1 MSPASASERLGDVS
15 VETFNAAAA
24 DFFDDDDS
32 AIDNNV
38 ASTAVEAAL
47 LLPGH
52 RLRIRVGDVA
62 QSRKAWKKRRRNASP
77 ILIPCSVLGVDRTDM
92 VRRNVITL
100 LNMIGE
106 EMVDMAPA
114 ADGSV
119 PPLGATVGKIGRAYK
134 RRLGDLRKHALDLG
148 HDTVESLLSS
158 LFDSDSDSNSSNSHG
173 VRTFVEP
180 RHGNLI
186 LCTSSTSYPTK
197 HQARSLASLAGMVQV
212 RCPEDDDRNNMMIHT
227 GSSYVRIPLS
237 VGPGKLPRY
246 TSELLGSALR
256 VEASSQTRYM
266 MGDEF
271 DAYVYDYD
279 EKGDNGCPLLT
290 LTPEDES
297 RRILR
302 GRGGGA
308 RRAALSTS
316 TAEAFVRDWDDAF
329 AETGNNNVGSSSD
342 LRELSDLKIG
352 DGPYNATI
360 VAISSRS
367 GALFV
372 DVGVGR
378 RRGKKYGGGD
388 GGVIKVLGMLR
399 FDDINSD
406 EVDDS
411 DENVDNTDTAKKID
425 DDDFDNEYANDV
437 DVVPGDEIQVY
448 IKAVSTQ
455 SGRFMVTLDPSVGD
469 IKAKDRKRERLADK
483 RKERLLSKQ
492 LTEEDHGDIQTLVG
506 NVYDGIV
513 KAKSKTGDWYYVQPL
528 CIDGEIVE
536 DGQSAMPVG
545 IANFPSQEEGGEKDH
560 SLYVVG
566 DHVRVRLEGIDER
579 RGQLSLTIME

>member
-1 MSPASASERLGDVS
+1 MSPSSASERLGDVS
-15 VETFNAAAA
+15 VVETFK
-24 DFFDDDDS
+24 S
-32 AIDNNV
+32 
-38 ASTAVEAAL
+38 SSEEAAL

-92 VRRNVITL
+92 VRRNVITI

-106 EMVDMAPA
+106 EMVDVAPG
-114 ADGSV
+114 ADGGV
-119 PPLGATVGKIGRAYK
+119 PPLGATAGKIGRAYK
-134 RRLGDLRKHALDLG
+134 RRLYGDLHKHALDMG
-148 HDTVESLLSS
+148 HDTVESLLRS
-158 LFDSDSDSNSSNSHG
+158 LFDPDSDLENSSNSHG

-180 RHGNLI
+180 RHGNLV
-186 LCTSSTSYPTK
+186 LCTSSTSYPSK

-212 RCPEDDDRNNMMIHT
+212 RCPEDDNGNNNMMVHT
-227 GSSYVRIPLS
+227 GTSYVRIPSS

-271 DAYVYDYD
+271 DAYVYDYN

-302 GRGGGA
+302 GRGGGT
-308 RRAALSTS
+308 RRALSSFSTEEALG
-316 TAEAFVRDWDDAF
+316 RDWDDAF
-329 AETGNNNVGSSSD
+329 ADIGGNKVVVNDGSSSS

-352 DGPYNATI
+352 DGPLNATI

-378 RRGKKYGGGD
+378 RRGKKYGGSG

-399 FDDINSD
+399 FEDINSD

-411 DENVDNTDTAKKID
+411 DKDVVINTTEKND
-425 DDDFDNEYANDV
+425 DDDFDDEFADDV

-455 SGRFMVTLDPSVGD
+455 SGRFMVTLVPSVGNM
-469 IKAKDRKRERLADK
+469 KAKERKKPEAGREKKGTAIDK
-483 RKERLLSKQ
+483 
-492 LTEEDHGDIQTLVG
+492 
-506 NVYDGIV
+506 
-513 KAKSKTGDWYYVQPL
+513 
-528 CIDGEIVE
+528 
-536 DGQSAMPVG
+536 
-545 IANFPSQEEGGEKDH
+545 AND
-560 SLYVVG
+560 
-566 DHVRVRLEGIDER
+566 
-579 RGQLSLTIME
+579 

>member
-1 MSPASASERLGDVS
+1 
-15 VETFNAAAA
+15 
-24 DFFDDDDS
+24 
-32 AIDNNV
+32 
-38 ASTAVEAAL
+38 
-47 LLPGH
+47 
-52 RLRIRVGDVA
+52 
-62 QSRKAWKKRRRNASP
+62 
-77 ILIPCSVLGVDRTDM
+77 M
-92 VRRNVITL
+92 VN
-100 LNMIGE
+100 
-106 EMVDMAPA
+106 D
-114 ADGSV
+114 
-119 PPLGATVGKIGRAYK
+119 
-134 RRLGDLRKHALDLG
+134 
-148 HDTVESLLSS
+148 
-158 LFDSDSDSNSSNSHG
+158 
-173 VRTFVEP
+173 
-180 RHGNLI
+180 
-186 LCTSSTSYPTK
+186 
-197 HQARSLASLAGMVQV
+197 
-212 RCPEDDDRNNMMIHT
+212 
-227 GSSYVRIPLS
+227 
-237 VGPGKLPRY
+237 
-246 TSELLGSALR
+246 
-256 VEASSQTRYM
+256 
-266 MGDEF
+266 
-271 DAYVYDYD
+271 
-279 EKGDNGCPLLT
+279 
-290 LTPEDES
+290 
-297 RRILR
+297 
-302 GRGGGA
+302 
-308 RRAALSTS
+308 
-316 TAEAFVRDWDDAF
+316 
-329 AETGNNNVGSSSD
+329 GSSSD

-378 RRGKKYGGGD
+378 RRGKKYGGGG

-411 DENVDNTDTAKKID
+411 DEDVDNTDTAEMID
-425 DDDFDNEYANDV
+425 DNDFDDEYANDV

-455 SGRFMVTLDPSVGD
+455 SGRFMVTRDPSVGD
-469 IKAKDRKRERLADK
+469 IKAKDRKRERQADK

-536 DGQSAMPVG
+536 DGQSAMQVG

-560 SLYVVG
+560 SLYAVG

>member
-1 MSPASASERLGDVS
+1 M
-15 VETFNAAAA
+15 
-24 DFFDDDDS
+24 
-32 AIDNNV
+32 
-38 ASTAVEAAL
+38 
-47 LLPGH
+47 
-52 RLRIRVGDVA
+52 
-62 QSRKAWKKRRRNASP
+62 
-77 ILIPCSVLGVDRTDM
+77 
-92 VRRNVITL
+92 
-100 LNMIGE
+100 
-106 EMVDMAPA
+106 
-114 ADGSV
+114 
-119 PPLGATVGKIGRAYK
+119 
-134 RRLGDLRKHALDLG
+134 
-148 HDTVESLLSS
+148 
-158 LFDSDSDSNSSNSHG
+158 FDSDSDSNSSNSHG

-180 RHGNLI
+180 RNGNLV

-506 NVYDGIV
+506 NVYDGI
-513 KAKSKTGDWYYVQPL
+513 
-528 CIDGEIVE
+528 
-536 DGQSAMPVG
+536 
-545 IANFPSQEEGGEKDH
+545 
-560 SLYVVG
+560 
-566 DHVRVRLEGIDER
+566 
-579 RGQLSLTIME
+579 